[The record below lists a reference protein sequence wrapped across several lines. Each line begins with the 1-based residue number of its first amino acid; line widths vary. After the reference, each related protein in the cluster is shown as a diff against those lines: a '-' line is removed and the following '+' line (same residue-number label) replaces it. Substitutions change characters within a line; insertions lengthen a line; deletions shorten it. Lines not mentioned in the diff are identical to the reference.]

1 MLFTVSIEDVI
12 MLFSVL
18 LELVW
23 AFLRRNL
30 TEGLSLIREGLC
42 PFPHLHHH
50 IIIIV
55 IIIIIIVIIV
65 INIGTTELLMRC

>member
-1 MLFTVSIEDVI
+1 

-18 LELVW
+18 LKLVW
-23 AFLRRNL
+23 AFVRGNL

-55 IIIIIIVIIV
+55 IIVV
-65 INIGTTELLMRC
+65 NIGTSKLLMRC